1 MFTKLNYAQNIYIV
15 VARERRRVC
24 SDQESRG
31 GGKGRNGAEEKMKIA
46 NDTKVGTEKWQ

>member
-1 MFTKLNYAQNIYIV
+1 MFTKLNYIN
-15 VARERRRVC
+15 RTSTLLLRGKVC
-24 SDQESRG
+24 SDQEGRG